1 MKRTILIILGSL
13 VGLLAIVAIYRFCL
27 RKSIPDAPVSV
38 QVQSIMKQNG
48 CFVCHSKNPD
58 LPFYSSLPHVSKAFS
73 KECEH
78 AVSFT
83 DLSVV
88 LSDPDMIDEVTLS
101 MIEHAVTY
109 STMPTTSYRLIHWG
123 TGFNSKEKSILSA
136 WIMSTRGKLY
146 PSIACAELANEPI
159 RPLPDSIPYDAA
171 KAELGERMFN
181 DTRISLDGTIS
192 CASCHILEENGAD
205 ELDERT
211 SGGINGL
218 FGTVNAHTVYNSYF
232 NVRQFWNGRAA
243 DLQEQAAAPPVNP
256 VEMGEQSWDDIIK
269 RLGKDMKLVKEF
281 QTLYHGEGLTQNTV
295 TDVIAE
301 FEKTLITPN
310 CRFDR
315 YLKGDTDAITN
326 EELAGYETFK
336 KNACATCHT
345 GIILGGQSFEKIG
358 IYGNYYAERT
368 QEIEYNS
375 DDDGLKSF
383 TGNDSDLHKFK
394 VPGLRNICLTP
405 PYFHDGSYNTLEDAV
420 KAMAKYELG
429 KELSDKDVK
438 SILLF
443 MNTLT
448 GEHRLLNI

>member
-1 MKRTILIILGSL
+1 MKRTILITLSSL
-13 VGLLAIVAIYRFCL
+13 IGIFAIVAIYRYCL
-27 RKSIPDAPVSV
+27 RKSIPEAPLSE
-38 QVQSIMKQNG
+38 QVQSILKKNG
-48 CFVCHSKNPD
+48 CLVCHSANPD
-58 LPFYSSLPHVSKAFS
+58 LPFYSSVPYASRLFK
-73 KECEH
+73 KEYEH
-78 AVSFT
+78 AISFT
-83 DLSVV
+83 DLSVIATNPE
-88 LSDPDMIDEVTLS
+88 SIDEVTLS

-109 STMPTTSYRLIHWG
+109 STMPTATYRWFHWG

-136 WIMSTRGKLY
+136 WIRSTRGRLY
-146 PSIACAELANEPI
+146 PSIACDELANEPI
-159 RPLPDSIPYDAA
+159 RPLPDSVPYDAA

-192 CASCHILEENGAD
+192 CASCHILEANGAD
-205 ELDERT
+205 EIDERT

-232 NVRQFWNGRAA
+232 NVRQFWNGRAV

-256 VEMGEQSWDDIIK
+256 VEMGDQSWDDIIK
-269 RLGKDMKLVKEF
+269 RLRKDKKLVKEF
-281 QTLYHGEGLTQNTV
+281 EHLYPGEGLSQNTV

-310 CRFDR
+310 CRFDK
-315 YLKGDTDAITN
+315 YLKGQTDAITD

-345 GIILGGQSFEKIG
+345 GIILGGQSFEKLG
-358 IYGNYYAERT
+358 IYGNYYADRT
-368 QEIEYNS
+368 LEIEYNS

-383 TGNDSDLHKFK
+383 TSNDTDLHKFK
-394 VPGLRNICLTP
+394 VPGLRNVSLTP
-405 PYFHDGSYNTLEDAV
+405 PYFHDGSFITLEEAV

-429 KELSDKDVK
+429 KTLSDNDVK

-443 MNTLT
+443 MNTLN
-448 GEHRLLNI
+448 GEHRFLN